1 MAGPGLAGQGEAV
14 KSRRGVAG
22 LGKAV
27 EARLGQ
33 AWRGLARLAKQEGG
47 VIAALRPN
55 RRVS

>member
-1 MAGPGLAGQGEAV
+1 MAWHGVAWPGKAV